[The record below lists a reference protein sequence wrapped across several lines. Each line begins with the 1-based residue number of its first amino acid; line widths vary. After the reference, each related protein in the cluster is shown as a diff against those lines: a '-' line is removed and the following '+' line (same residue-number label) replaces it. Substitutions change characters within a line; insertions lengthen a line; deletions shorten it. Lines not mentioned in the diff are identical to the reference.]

1 MAQYSMSLTF
11 ALGQSKLGVIR
22 GAGCNCA
29 CSSMQYSILLMHAL
43 PGTNFHKF
51 LLPCR
56 TQVIAIEISAER
68 LAMAQ
73 HNARLYGV
81 DHKIEFICADFFD
94 IAPTLAAD
102 GVFLSPPWG
111 GPLYQ

>member
-1 MAQYSMSLTF
+1 MWLIIAHSCHLPSV
-11 ALGQSKLGVIR
+11 AVCR
-22 GAGCNCA
+22 G
-29 CSSMQYSILLMHAL
+29 L
-43 PGTNFHKF
+43 P
-51 LLPCR
+51 L
-56 TQVIAIEISAER
+56 QVIAVEISAER

-81 DHKIEFICADFFD
+81 EHKIEFICADFFD

>member
-1 MAQYSMSLTF
+1 MALRQPSLAT
-11 ALGQSKLGVIR
+11 ASTSPSHPPSLQNPS
-22 GAGCNCA
+22 
-29 CSSMQYSILLMHAL
+29 
-43 PGTNFHKF
+43 FH
-51 LLPCR
+51 PP
-56 TQVIAIEISAER
+56 QVIAVEISAER

-81 DHKIEFICADFFD
+81 EHKIEFICGDFFD
-94 IAPTLAAD
+94 VAPTLAAD

>member
-1 MAQYSMSLTF
+1 MLCHD
-11 ALGQSKLGVIR
+11 LCL
-22 GAGCNCA
+22 
-29 CSSMQYSILLMHAL
+29 
-43 PGTNFHKF
+43 
-51 LLPCR
+51 
-56 TQVIAIEISAER
+56 QVIAVEISAER

-81 DHKIEFICADFFD
+81 EHKIEFICADFFD